1 MGFCTVDDTE
11 DVAAKE
17 EDVEEETEIPPL
29 VEPPRET
36 SEAIEQIKKLCRV
49 CSSNG
54 LISISAYPNVAELKV
69 NTTRFRD
76 HPEWTSVTI
85 ADIIGQIS
93 GTSVIFLFLHFVM
106 KFLKKFSFRSLL
118 TTRSRSSYASTAF
131 CTCNTPT
138 RYDFRSDRAPRT
150 CCKRNGSQM
159 TTRWGWRLANS
170 TSGGLQ
176 RGKSRKLTPKPKRN
190 STSTTLSR
198 TQTSR
203 LRRTSSSRQREPS
216 SRSVRPARNVSCPSR
231 ASTTTWSCARSASS
245 TLSSRHSGPST
256 RGDWR
261 VR

>member
-93 GTSVIFLFLHFVM
+93 GTSVIFLLLPFVM
-106 KFLKKFSFRSLL
+106 KFLKSFLL
-118 TTRSRSSYASTAF
+118 GV
-131 CTCNTPT
+131 C
-138 RYDFRSDRAPRT
+138 
-150 CCKRNGSQM
+150 
-159 TTRWGWRLANS
+159 
-170 TSGGLQ
+170 
-176 RGKSRKLTPKPKRN
+176 
-190 STSTTLSR
+190 
-198 TQTSR
+198 
-203 LRRTSSSRQREPS
+203 
-216 SRSVRPARNVSCPSR
+216 
-231 ASTTTWSCARSASS
+231 
-245 TLSSRHSGPST
+245 
-256 RGDWR
+256 
-261 VR
+261 